1 MKKRIIS
8 LALLLLILV
17 FSACGGGAAYLASTP
32 LDVYE
37 DVNVGMNS
45 GEVYSSVD
53 PEYGKEAA
61 WIVNFSNISIEGGT
75 LHYTPTEAMG
85 TNYWA
90 WIFMPRFSTSARATA
105 VFFEDDKVISVLRM
119 DYSQAADLINRW
131 GSSVLW

>member
-90 WIFMPRFSTSARATA
+90 WIFMPRFSTAQATV
-105 VFFEDDKVISVLRM
+105 VFFEGDNVIARLRM
-119 DYSQAADLINRW
+119 NHDQAAELIGRW
-131 GSSVLW
+131 GFSVFW